1 MLFVKIRFG
10 GNIGRIKS
18 LYVHFTFSSS
28 PVGQAQQVSFGK
40 IPVIIRCP
48 IIIRICRFIAIC
60 CPRPVTPVARIDNR
74 LLTCREF
81 RVGTPRIWIC
91 TSEPFFMITLVYRI
105 SDPHGIVS
113 ICVVTCR
120 IVAHMLLACQCFC
133 EMCNVFIIVIC
144 LNGFRRFC
152 TQVIDPGKIEY
163 LLCRLITCHQF
174 DIIHPNIVLIG
185 YKHNG

>member
-28 PVGQAQQVSFGK
+28 PVGRAQQVSFGK

-81 RVGTPRIWIC
+81 RVGTPRIGIC
-91 TSEPFFMITLVYRI
+91 TSEPFFMVTLVYRI
-105 SDPHGIVS
+105 GHPHGIVS
-113 ICVVTCR
+113 VCVVTCR
-120 IVAHMLLACQCFC
+120 VIAYMLLAYQCFGK
-133 EMCNVFIIVIC
+133 MCNIFVITIGFDSFGC
-144 LNGFRRFC
+144 LY
-152 TQVIDPGKIEY
+152 T
-163 LLCRLITCHQF
+163 
-174 DIIHPNIVLIG
+174 
-185 YKHNG
+185 